1 MRISEP
7 AEVGE
12 IHQKIRGFA
21 ALPPLSDFRCKEIFV
36 AQKRSGCY
44 AVNLKSFLI
53 GRFPSAG
60 LPSESAACR

>member
-44 AVNLKSFLI
+44 AVNLKSFL
-53 GRFPSAG
+53 
-60 LPSESAACR
+60 